1 MKNREKDA
9 EISRDGLIKDSVLQE
24 LKENPYRKFSIAFA
38 LMTVIPFLTFFYVF
52 TSVASFDAL
61 AGQTG
66 GILFI
71 CLLIAVCGFVI
82 GYLIIGSILK
92 RLFIYATRLKRSD
105 QLKSTLVASVA
116 HELKNPI
123 TIIRTN
129 LCTLSDGLAGGM
141 NETQKKITDLC
152 VKVTDRM
159 TRIINDLLDLHKIE
173 AGMVDAKREQCDISK
188 LLKSQ
193 IEEFDPII
201 NKKNISLVTELLD
214 ANLMV
219 WADGDKITRVINNL
233 LSNAIKN
240 TPEGQGLTLRAYP
253 IERFVRFE
261 VADKG
266 PGIPTDKLEKIFD
279 KFERLD
285 TTKEGTGLGLSITK
299 DIVEM
304 HKGRIWAESAPG
316 KGSTF
321 VVVLPRDL
329 RRVMRLQA
337 AE

>member
-1 MKNREKDA
+1 MKNKEKDA
-9 EISRDGLIKDSVLQE
+9 EITRDGLIKDSVLQE
-24 LKENPYRKFSIAFA
+24 LKENPYSKFNIAFA
-38 LMTVIPFLTFFYVF
+38 LMTVIPFLAFFYVF
-52 TSVASFDAL
+52 TSVASLDAL

-71 CLLIAVCGFVI
+71 CLMIAICGFCI
-82 GYLIIGSILK
+82 GYLIISSILK
-92 RLFIYATRLKRSD
+92 RLFVYATRLKRSD

-123 TIIRTN
+123 TIIKTN
-129 LCTLSDGLAGGM
+129 LSTISDGLAGGL
-141 NETQKKITDLC
+141 NETQKKIVDLC
-152 VKVTDRM
+152 MKVTDRI
-159 TRIINDLLDLHKIE
+159 TRMITDLLDLHKIE
-173 AGMVDAKREQCDISK
+173 AGMVDAKREQCNISK
-188 LLKSQ
+188 LLTAQ

-201 NKKNISLVTELLD
+201 SKKGIKLVTELLD
-214 ANLMV
+214 TNLMI

-240 TPEGQGLTLRAYP
+240 TPDGQDLMLKAYP
-253 IERFVRFE
+253 VEHFVRFE

-266 PGIPTDKLEKIFD
+266 PGIPHDKLDKIFD

-304 HKGRIWAESAPG
+304 HKGRIWAESIPG

-329 RRVMRLQA
+329 RRVIRLQ
-337 AE
+337 ETQ